1 MTRFLLDTDVLIDFS
16 NGHEPGLSF
25 VRRAVDDGDELGVT
39 AVNLAEF
46 WAGLTEP
53 QRAAWE
59 EFFEPLEY
67 WTISP
72 AAAKQAGRWRYDF
85 ARRGRPLPTTDTLI
99 ASVAQEQQAVIVTK
113 NGRDFPMPGVRLLT
127 LFR

>member
-25 VRRAVDDGDELGVT
+25 VCRAVDDGDELGVT
-39 AVNLAEF
+39 AINLCEF
-46 WAGLTEP
+46 WSGLTDQ
-53 QRAAWE
+53 QRLAWE

-67 WTISP
+67 WVISP
-72 AAAKQAGRWRYDF
+72 TAAKQAGRWRYDF
-85 ARRGRPLPTTDTLI
+85 ARRGRQLPTTDTLI

-113 NGRDFPMPGVRLLT
+113 SGRDFPMSGVRLLT
-127 LFR
+127 LLG